1 MAKGLKKGP
10 IFLLIALIIVLITSL
25 VVILTK
31 VGIHGYEEITKGN
44 KTKVNKSIETIEN
57 TEDVTEDIT
66 EDIVVNK
73 ELDSEEFKS
82 NLYAFYE
89 DGLHGFKN
97 SYGEVIISP
106 KYSFLT
112 GEYSE
117 GLIPAYIDG
126 RFGYIDRDENLVI
139 ENKYDYAYE
148 FKNGMAIV
156 ELDDSSQAV
165 IDKSGKELFATKSY
179 ELLDIVGDYILATE
193 GNNNYGVGYL
203 NKKGEEVIPLI
214 YDIARDFSE
223 GYTVLYSEKDG
234 AKLINKELEEIEVD
248 NRRFFQKYFDLTNG
262 FIVGEDRETFEI
274 MVLDKGFN
282 SKVAVVL

>member
-1 MAKGLKKGP
+1 
-10 IFLLIALIIVLITSL
+10 
-25 VVILTK
+25 
-31 VGIHGYEEITKGN
+31 
-44 KTKVNKSIETIEN
+44 
-57 TEDVTEDIT
+57 
-66 EDIVVNK
+66 
-73 ELDSEEFKS
+73 
-82 NLYAFYE
+82 
-89 DGLHGFKN
+89 
-97 SYGEVIISP
+97 
-106 KYSFLT
+106 
-112 GEYSE
+112 
-117 GLIPAYIDG
+117 
-126 RFGYIDRDENLVI
+126 
-139 ENKYDYAYE
+139 
-148 FKNGMAIV
+148 MAIV